1 MFDDADDVT
10 ELPEPACGFGKCTY
24 DPFPMPAKRRRDA
37 IVDNIDDAVKAVK
50 NVFK

>member
-24 DPFPMPAKRRRDA
+24 DAFPMPAKRRRDA